1 MMKFSKHTHTG
12 THTRTPGCLEHLTSS
27 QHMQPDK
34 LRPGEESRLP
44 FFFSKNSKSTNK
56 GKPNK
61 EKQRQPGT
69 KKKNNPL

>member
-12 THTRTPGCLEHLTSS
+12 THTSTPGCLEHLTSS

-44 FFFSKNSKSTNK
+44 FFFI
-56 GKPNK
+56 
-61 EKQRQPGT
+61 EKQQKHKQR
-69 KKKNNPL
+69 